1 MPRLWRGL
9 EKPETPETLGQQI
22 RKSMRYSLEIRK
34 FIYSQYFFGG
44 LRIALGVSLPAI
56 LMLTVFHN
64 RELGFTI
71 ATGALG
77 ASVVD
82 MPGPLKYK
90 HNEMLACTVIGFLSA
105 LATGIASANAVTL
118 WLTVVPLTFVLSL
131 VVVYGNR
138 WPQISFATLFMMIV
152 TLEEHFTP
160 MQALINAS
168 WILLGGLWYTYWATF
183 VSRLLVYRIERQALA
198 ESVFRCAEYLLAR
211 SAFYDLDANL
221 DECYRK
227 LIENQI
233 AAVERQDAA
242 RDIVLRNLPKLRS
255 GKLDARRVMLFN
267 LFINVVDLHEMFVG
281 AHTDYPLVRN
291 TFGGQDILIF
301 YRDLMRKTA
310 LDLEDI
316 GLAVLQNRPARARIN
331 VKAELRAIEY
341 ELDQMRRHDVPQKN
355 PEAYSAVSAAFRR
368 LWSATRLIDKMRR
381 QTRHDP
387 SITETVIRVDPTL
400 SRFVSSRRVP
410 FMQIFSNLTMASP
423 SFRHALRVTIAV
435 GVGFWLGRL
444 LPLTNA
450 YWIVMTT
457 VIILKPGYSLTKQR
471 NVQRIIGTAIGCT
484 ACVGLILVVK
494 DPHVLLVAMFA
505 CMVMSYSLLLFN
517 YTASVVFT
525 SAYVLLMLHL
535 LAPGGMR
542 LIGERAIDTAVGC
555 AIAIAASHLFPYWEY
570 RLMGKQVRDMIGAM
584 RSYLEASWWWTG
596 KPSAQTEV
604 KSTADVN
611 LFADANAGTAQA
623 AMTALARMEAGE
635 TSTSVANE
643 DGDGLSLVVSN
654 QATASAETAAT
665 AETVVSNGSNAA
677 GIAHNEIGADFD
689 RQAAAASAMDT
700 SGEAQPPAP
709 TEPVDGP
716 DRRFAGVAAD
726 TRAGATAKTSNQPAI
741 AEMSSN
747 TSSDRPPAAS
757 KKKPATG
764 ESATATAI
772 SGASAAAAIAAE
784 ALDSDFRY
792 RLARKNVHIAF
803 ANLGQAFQRMMLE
816 PKAQQK
822 FVPEL
827 NDLLIRSHVL
837 ASQIT
842 AAGPLLQSVGKSAAG
857 HAAQPVQRA
866 LTVIRDNLTQAQDG
880 VPAPEDQAEQSK
892 LLTRELDSM
901 VVGAERAEDIPV
913 DAVQDLKLLAHQC
926 KQMLTASLLI
936 RKDASL
942 INLPE

>member
-1 MPRLWRGL
+1 
-9 EKPETPETLGQQI
+9 
-22 RKSMRYSLEIRK
+22 MRYSLEIRK

-160 MQALINAS
+160 MQALVNAS

-183 VSRLLVYRIERQALA
+183 VSRSLVYRIERQALA
-198 ESVFRCAEYLLAR
+198 ESVFSCAEYLLAR
-211 SAFYDLDANL
+211 SAFYDLDANF

-227 LIENQI
+227 LIEKQI

-301 YRDLMRKTA
+301 YRDLMRKSA

-341 ELDQMRRHDVPQKN
+341 ELDQMRRHEVPQKN
-355 PEAYSAVSAAFRR
+355 PEAYSAVSSAFRR
-368 LWSATRLIDKMRR
+368 LWSATRLIDRMRR

-387 SITETVIRVDPTL
+387 GITETVIRVDPTL

-410 FMQIFSNLTMASP
+410 FVQIFSNLTMASP

-471 NVQRIIGTAIGCT
+471 NVQRIIGTAIGCA

-542 LIGERAIDTAVGC
+542 LIGERAIDTVVGC

-584 RSYLEASWWWTG
+584 RNYLEASWWWTG
-596 KPSAQTEV
+596 KPGAHAEARSA
-604 KSTADVN
+604 ADAN
-611 LFADANAGTAQA
+611 LFADANAATAQA
-623 AMTALARMEAGE
+623 ATTALAQVEADKAE
-635 TSTSVANE
+635 
-643 DGDGLSLVVSN
+643 L
-654 QATASAETAAT
+654 ATARDASSSGAISGDDAGRSPVASNAAT
-665 AETVVSNGSNAA
+665 ALAESAVSAVSDGSS
-677 GIAHNEIGADFD
+677 
-689 RQAAAASAMDT
+689 AAAQTLPDATAVRLEPAVA
-700 SGEAQPPAP
+700 EAGDKPPA
-709 TEPVDGP
+709 
-716 DRRFAGVAAD
+716 
-726 TRAGATAKTSNQPAI
+726 GASRKKTV
-741 AEMSSN
+741 
-747 TSSDRPPAAS
+747 
-757 KKKPATG
+757 TG
-764 ESATATAI
+764 ESATVTAI
-772 SGASAAAAIAAE
+772 SGASAAAAVAAE

-816 PKAQQK
+816 PKAQQR

-866 LTVIRDNLTQAQDG
+866 LSVIRDNLTQAQDG

-901 VVGAERAEDIPV
+901 VVAAERAQDIPA

>member
-1 MPRLWRGL
+1 
-9 EKPETPETLGQQI
+9 
-22 RKSMRYSLEIRK
+22 MRYSLEIRK

-44 LRIALGVSLPAI
+44 LRIALGVSLPAV
-56 LMLTVFHN
+56 LMLTIFHN

-77 ASVVD
+77 ACVVD

-105 LATGIASANAVTL
+105 LATGIASANVVTL

-131 VVVYGNR
+131 IVVYGNR

-160 MQALINAS
+160 MQALIYAS

-183 VSRLLVYRIERQALA
+183 VSRWMVYRIERQALA
-198 ESVFRCAEYLLAR
+198 ESVFSCAEYLLAR
-211 SAFYDLDANL
+211 SEFYDLDINI

-227 LIENQI
+227 LIEKQI
-233 AAVERQDAA
+233 LAVERQDAA

-255 GKLDARRVMLFN
+255 GKLDPRRAMLFN
-267 LFINVVDLHEMFVG
+267 LFINAVDLHEMFVG

-291 TFGGQDILIF
+291 TFGGADILIF
-301 YRDLMRKTA
+301 YRDLMRKSA

-316 GLAVLQNRPARARIN
+316 GLAVLQNRPARPKIN

-341 ELDQMRRHDVPQKN
+341 ELDQMRKHEVPQKN
-355 PEAYSAVSAAFRR
+355 PEAYSAVSSAFRR

-387 SITETVIRVDPTL
+387 GITETEIRVDPKL
-400 SRFVSSRRVP
+400 ARFVSSRRVP
-410 FMQIFSNLTMASP
+410 FMQIFSNLTMSSP

-435 GVGFWLGRL
+435 GIGFWLGRL

-484 ACVGLILVVK
+484 ACVGLIFVVK

-570 RLMGKQVRDMIGAM
+570 RLMGKQVHDMIGAM
-584 RSYLEASWWWTG
+584 RNYLEASWWWTG
-596 KPSAQTEV
+596 KPAAQPEATN
-604 KSTADVN
+604 AAVN
-611 LFADANAGTAQA
+611 PTVFADANAATAEA
-623 AMTALARMEAGE
+623 ATSALARSETPGPALKVDGE
-635 TSTSVANE
+635 NSSMLAAP
-643 DGDGLSLVVSN
+643 S
-654 QATASAETAAT
+654 ASTAA
-665 AETVVSNGSNAA
+665 
-677 GIAHNEIGADFD
+677 
-689 RQAAAASAMDT
+689 
-700 SGEAQPPAP
+700 
-709 TEPVDGP
+709 
-716 DRRFAGVAAD
+716 
-726 TRAGATAKTSNQPAI
+726 K
-741 AEMSSN
+741 
-747 TSSDRPPAAS
+747 S
-757 KKKPATG
+757 KPLTG
-764 ESATATAI
+764 ESAAATAQ
-772 SGASAAAAIAAE
+772 SGASAAAAEAAS
-784 ALDSDFRY
+784 ALDSDFKY

-827 NDLLIRSHVL
+827 NDLLVRSHVL

-866 LTVIRDNLTQAQDG
+866 LSVIRDNLTQAQDG
-880 VPAPEDQAEQSK
+880 VPAPDDQAEQSK
-892 LLTRELDSM
+892 QLTVELDSM
-901 VVGAERAEDIPV
+901 VVGAERAEDIPF

-926 KQMLTASLLI
+926 KQMLTASFLI